1 MIVYCMQK
9 IENNYYYYPH
19 YYPHYYRHYYPH
31 YYSRYYPHY
40 CYIGSAR
47 IISWAEVAASHGPS
61 VPKKGRSVWTL

>member
-19 YYPHYYRHYYPH
+19 YYPHYYY
-31 YYSRYYPHY
+31 
-40 CYIGSAR
+40 YIGSAR